1 MTGQRRNR
9 HSILANAATLIGPSS
24 NFKEILMTTSSEH
37 VTALLSFHQ
46 NVLSPNLRACQ
57 RWRSV
62 AAAAFALLLLLG
74 AIAAPV
80 HAQSVSYTGF
90 ETTVLGNGLNA
101 PSGVAVDG
109 AGDVFIA
116 DSGNNQVVEIPAG
129 CTSAD
134 CQTTVGFGLKSPGA
148 VVVDGAG
155 DVFIAD
161 SGNNQVVEIPAGCT
175 SSSCQTTV
183 GFGLKSPEAVI
194 VYGAGKLMIADT
206 GNDRVV
212 VVPVGCVSDSC
223 QDDKFYNG
231 VVSYGL
237 AVDGPGDLFIE
248 DQNSNDVL
256 KIPFGCHSQSCVTTV
271 GYGLDHPFGVAV
283 DGAGNIFIGDSFN
296 SRVVE
301 DPNFGNGAQIT
312 VSSDLNG
319 PTGVAVDG
327 VGDVF
332 IADTNNNRVVEVQ
345 HAAANF
351 GNVNVCPA
359 GQTTPAPCSQ
369 TVTLNYFVTSTT
381 TFGTPAVVT
390 QGASNLDFTLSNG
403 GTCTGTVTAFNACT
417 LNVTFAPLAPGV
429 RLGAVNL
436 FDNSGNLLVTTP
448 IHGIGQGP
456 AIAFGPG
463 VQTTLPTIG
472 LNGPTGVAVDA
483 AGDVFISNPDSHV
496 LKVTPSGTQTLVAIG
511 LNNPSGVAVDGAGD
525 VFIADTGNSQVVEAS
540 YLGNGTYHRPVTV
553 PASGLHEPQ
562 GVAVDGAGDVFI
574 ADAYNRQVVEVP
586 YLGNGTYGTQITVPA
601 SGLDKPSGVAV
612 DGAGDVFIADTG
624 NSRVVEVPYLGNG
637 TYGAQITVP
646 ASGLSLPYGVAVDEA
661 GDVFIADSNISG
673 VVEVPY
679 LGNGTYGTQTTVGSG
694 LSNPNAVAVD
704 GAGDVFIADNTANL
718 VVEVNRSQPPSLT
731 FASTPVGQTSSDSP
745 QSVTIQNIGNQPL
758 DAVSPGLVVTGPDFI
773 QVAGTG
779 TPDDCTSTF
788 ALTPG
793 ETCNLSISFTPQTVG
808 NPLTSTAVFSDN
820 ALNASPSASQSIALQ
835 GVGSGSA
842 PAIVSASS
850 TAFTLGAAS
859 SFTVTTTG
867 FPTPSLSESGALPIG
882 VSFQDNGNG
891 TGTLGGIPTQ
901 AGSFSIAFTANN
913 GVSPNATQSFTLT
926 VNKLSTTTSLV
937 VNDAA
942 TNSPWA
948 GTEVSGASA
957 YASSTVS
964 SGGGPAPTGTVT
976 YSFFGDKICFGTA
989 LGVSVETLASG
1000 SVPHSATVG
1009 PLSAGIYSFN
1019 ASYSGDSNYNS
1030 SFSGCVSFSV
1040 SAATVNVT
1048 VGTSPAGLAFS
1059 VDGTPYASTQSLTW
1073 NIGDMHTIAT
1083 TSPQFPSA
1091 GTQDTFAGWS
1101 DSGAISHAVT
1111 ASASTTSYTANF
1123 NTSYQLTT
1131 AANPTIGGTVTPAS
1145 GTYYAASTIVGLT
1158 ATANANYAFSNWTGN
1173 VANANSA
1180 STTVTMSGPQSVTA
1194 NFAKAQVIVS
1204 PTSLNFGNVVVGRLS
1219 KKVVT
1224 MTNTDKTKVLVG
1236 PITLSVSLG
1245 DPSQFALD
1253 HVCPTTLKAGTSCSI
1268 GVTFRPD
1275 AVGPGAATL
1284 NIVTS
1289 APGSPIEVPITA
1301 AGIAKGH

>member
-1 MTGQRRNR
+1 
-9 HSILANAATLIGPSS
+9 
-24 NFKEILMTTSSEH
+24 MTTSSER
-37 VTALLSFHQ
+37 VTATLPFHSLSFQ
-46 NVLSPNLRACQ
+46 RLTVVSSNLRGCR
-57 RWRSV
+57 RWCAEV
-62 AAAAFALLLLLG
+62 AVVCTLWLLLG
-74 AIAAPV
+74 AIAAPA
-80 HAQSVSYTGF
+80 HAQNVTFAGLQNNLYVTYDGHGIDASGVALDGAGDLFIADPIDNEVLEVPANGGPTIQVWYSEDATISAQGVAVDGASDVFITIIGPSSSYVQ
-90 ETTVLGNGLNA
+90 EIPYLGNGNYGSPITVPTNGLSNPMGVAVDGGGDVFIADTNNSRVVVVPYLGNGNYGTQITVPSNGLNYPQGVAARVGNEVFIADTGNSRVLEIVCDKEICTQNEFATDLANPDGVALDRGGDVFVSDGARVSDFVVELPYLGNGNYGTQITVASGLQQPLGVAVDGAGDLFIADLYLGVVEVRRLSVNYSNVSIGANSTGTLPYNVAATTTFGTPKVLTQGASSLDFAESTGGTCTGTVTAGNSCTLNVTFA
-101 PSGVAVDG
+101 PLAPGVRQGAVELFDNSGNLLVSTLVYGIGRGPAVAFEPGAQTTVDSNPGYPLGVAVDAADDVFFASSSKVLRVAPGGTRTTVASGLGTPFGVAVDGAGDVFIADEGNARVYKVPYNGTYGAPITVPTSGLSNPTGVAVDG

-116 DSGNNQVVEIPAG
+116 DSHNSQVYE
-129 CTSAD
+129 
-134 CQTTVGFGLKSPGA
+134 
-148 VVVDGAG
+148 VVY
-155 DVFIAD
+155 
-161 SGNNQVVEIPAGCT
+161 
-175 SSSCQTTV
+175 
-183 GFGLKSPEAVI
+183 L
-194 VYGAGKLMIADT
+194 
-206 GNDRVV
+206 
-212 VVPVGCVSDSC
+212 
-223 QDDKFYNG
+223 
-231 VVSYGL
+231 
-237 AVDGPGDLFIE
+237 
-248 DQNSNDVL
+248 
-256 KIPFGCHSQSCVTTV
+256 
-271 GYGLDHPFGVAV
+271 
-283 DGAGNIFIGDSFN
+283 
-296 SRVVE
+296 
-301 DPNFGNGAQIT
+301 GNG
-312 VSSDLNG
+312 
-319 PTGVAVDG
+319 
-327 VGDVF
+327 
-332 IADTNNNRVVEVQ
+332 
-345 HAAANF
+345 
-351 GNVNVCPA
+351 
-359 GQTTPAPCSQ
+359 
-369 TVTLNYFVTSTT
+369 NYDQF
-381 TFGTPAVVT
+381 
-390 QGASNLDFTLSNG
+390 
-403 GTCTGTVTAFNACT
+403 
-417 LNVTFAPLAPGV
+417 
-429 RLGAVNL
+429 
-436 FDNSGNLLVTTP
+436 
-448 IHGIGQGP
+448 
-456 AIAFGPG
+456 
-463 VQTTLPTIG
+463 TLPTSG
-472 LNGPTGVAVDA
+472 L
-483 AGDVFISNPDSHV
+483 SNP
-496 LKVTPSGTQTLVAIG
+496 I
-511 LNNPSGVAVDGAGD
+511 GVAVDGAGD
-525 VFIADTGNSQVVEAS
+525 VFIADSN
-540 YLGNGTYHRPVTV
+540 NG
-553 PASGLHEPQ
+553 
-562 GVAVDGAGDVFI
+562 
-574 ADAYNRQVVEVP
+574 QVVEVP
-586 YLGNGTYGTQITVPA
+586 YFDNGTYGTQVTVP
-601 SGLDKPSGVAV
+601 
-612 DGAGDVFIADTG
+612 T
-624 NSRVVEVPYLGNG
+624 
-637 TYGAQITVP
+637 
-646 ASGLSLPYGVAVDEA
+646 SGLSLPYGVAVDAA
-661 GDVFIADSNISG
+661 GNVFIADSNTSRA
-673 VVEVPY
+673 VEVPY
-679 LGNGTYGTQTTVGSG
+679 LGNGNYGAQITIPAAG
-694 LSNPNAVAVD
+694 LANPFGVAVD
-704 GAGDVFIADNTANL
+704 AAGNVFIADNSANL

-745 QSVTIQNIGNQPL
+745 QSVSIQNIGNQPL
-758 DAVSPGLVVTGPDFI
+758 NAVSPGLVVTGPNFL

-779 TPDDCTSTF
+779 APADCAGSF
-788 ALTPG
+788 ALSPG
-793 ETCNLSISFTPQTVG
+793 ETCNLSISFEPQSAGT
-808 NPLTSTAVFSDN
+808 LTSTAVFTDN
-820 ALNASPSASQSIALQ
+820 TLNANPSASQSIALQ
-835 GVGSGSA
+835 GVGTSSA
-842 PAIVSASS
+842 PAIISVSS
-850 TAFTLGAAS
+850 TAFTLGAS
-859 SFTVTTTG
+859 NSFTVTTTG
-867 FPTPSLSESGALPIG
+867 HPTPSLSESGALPIG